1 MAEHTKPPF
10 LHFAVPNL
18 HFVANRWARW
28 RAIGT
33 VAPVF
38 THHHRIEREYTMAHS
53 IFSGTPTWVWFLLVA
68 LAWLGLRQT
77 MTQTASLRRVTLMP
91 LALVALSLYGTV
103 TVFGDQPLALLVWAK
118 AAAATAYLVM
128 RRPVA
133 PGTRFDL
140 SSQTFTLPG
149 TWAPL
154 ALMMT
159 IFCTKYA
166 VGITQ
171 AIQPSLL
178 HSTAVALVVST
189 IYGLSSG
196 VLIGRALR
204 LWRLAMAAD
213 AAWHGQTQPAATAA

>member
-1 MAEHTKPPF
+1 MAQH
-10 LHFAVPNL
+10 
-18 HFVANRWARW
+18 
-28 RAIGT
+28 
-33 VAPVF
+33 
-38 THHHRIEREYTMAHS
+38 

-77 MTQTASLRRVTLMP
+77 LTQTASLRRVTLMP

-118 AAAATAYLVM
+118 AAAVATLLVL

-133 PGTRFDL
+133 PNTRFDL
-140 SSQTFTLPG
+140 ASQTFTLPG

-166 VGITQ
+166 VGITN
-171 AIQPSLL
+171 AINPSLL
-178 HSTAVALVVST
+178 HSTTIALVVST
-189 IYGLSSG
+189 LYGVCSG

-204 LWRLAMAAD
+204 LWRLAGATD
-213 AAWHGQTQPAATAA
+213 AAWHGQAAAV

>member
-1 MAEHTKPPF
+1 
-10 LHFAVPNL
+10 
-18 HFVANRWARW
+18 
-28 RAIGT
+28 
-33 VAPVF
+33 
-38 THHHRIEREYTMAHS
+38 MAHS
-53 IFSGTPTWVWFLLVA
+53 IFSGTPTWVWVLLVV
-68 LAWLGLRQT
+68 LLSMGLRQT
-77 MTQTASLRRVTLMP
+77 LTQTASLRRVTLMP

-103 TVFGDQPLALLVWAK
+103 TMFGDQPLALLVWAK
-118 AAAATAYLVM
+118 AAATAAFLVL

-140 SSQTFTLPG
+140 ASQTFTLPG

-166 VGITQ
+166 VGITNSVNP
-171 AIQPSLL
+171 ALL
-178 HSTAVALVVST
+178 HSTAVALVVSA

-196 VLIGRALR
+196 VLIARALR

-213 AAWHGQTQPAATAA
+213 QSWLRQQPTSATAAA

>member
-1 MAEHTKPPF
+1 MAPHI
-10 LHFAVPNL
+10 L
-18 HFVANRWARW
+18 
-28 RAIGT
+28 
-33 VAPVF
+33 
-38 THHHRIEREYTMAHS
+38 
-53 IFSGTPTWVWFLLVA
+53 SGTPTWVWFLLVA

-77 MTQTASLRRVTLMP
+77 LTQTASLRRVTLMP

-103 TVFGDQPLALLVWAK
+103 SVFGNQPMPLLLWALAASF
-118 AAAATAYLVM
+118 TAYLVM

-140 SSQTFTLPG
+140 ARQTFTLPG

-171 AIQPSLL
+171 AINPSLL
-178 HSTAVALVVST
+178 QGTAVALTVST

-204 LWRLAMAAD
+204 LWRLACAAD
-213 AAWHGQTQPAATAA
+213 AAWHGQTVAA